1 MNTHRRS
8 FIIFQ
13 RMPILPPIT
22 GHIAITAQQ
31 KEDIDFK
38 PVNEISEE
46 VRNMISSWER
56 AHPPD
61 VSEITPSANDPGTTQ
76 ASPIYAPSDFLQP
89 PQRYRRV
96 SKRAHVG

>member
-1 MNTHRRS
+1 
-8 FIIFQ
+8 
-13 RMPILPPIT
+13 MPILPPIT

-31 KEDIDFK
+31 KEDFDLK

-61 VSEITPSANDPGTTQ
+61 VGKITPSANEPGTPQ
-76 ASPIYAPSDFLQP
+76 ASPIYTPSDFLQP